1 MRMALLMTYLWPG
14 FFQLWLRGR
23 WQGVLPASVFAVLLN
38 IALTATWIWPELLNE
53 RVVFASWV
61 GVGCVW
67 VVSILRVR
75 REIPAFLA
83 DNSAKE
89 SMPGLFIRAQT
100 EYLRGNWFEAES
112 LFQHLVDAGD
122 DVEAS
127 LMLATLY
134 RRTGKLDE
142 ARRALRLLAQSPK
155 ASAWRF
161 EIQQELELIERTA
174 KIAADNGSSS
184 KPFEPR
190 ESRMPEA
197 A

>member
-1 MRMALLMTYLWPG
+1 MRMALFMTYLWPG

-23 WQGVLPASVFAVLLN
+23 WQGVLPALAFALLLN
-38 IALTATWIWPELLNE
+38 VALTATLIWPELLHKHL
-53 RVVFASWV
+53 VFAVWV

-75 REIPAFLA
+75 REIPGFLA
-83 DNSAKE
+83 DNSGRE
-89 SMPGLFIRAQT
+89 SMPGLFIRAQA

-122 DVEAS
+122 DIEAS

-134 RRTGKLDE
+134 RRNGRIQE
-142 ARRALRLLAQSPK
+142 AKQKLRLLAQTPK
-155 ASAWRF
+155 ARAWIF
-161 EIQQELELIERTA
+161 EIRREFELIERATESVA
-174 KIAADNGSSS
+174 GSSANA
-184 KPFEPR
+184 KPCEAQ
-190 ESRMPEA
+190 ESGMPEA